1 MIQTTTPLFMPF
13 VQGRKTEKTGGL
25 PNNRF
30 IGLWMY
36 IILWMSVL
44 RDENEE

>member
-1 MIQTTTPLFMPF
+1 MIQTTAPLFMPF

-30 IGLWMY
+30 IGLCMY
-36 IILWMSVL
+36 IIL
-44 RDENEE
+44 

>member
-1 MIQTTTPLFMPF
+1 MPF

-30 IGLWMY
+30 IGL
-36 IILWMSVL
+36 
-44 RDENEE
+44 